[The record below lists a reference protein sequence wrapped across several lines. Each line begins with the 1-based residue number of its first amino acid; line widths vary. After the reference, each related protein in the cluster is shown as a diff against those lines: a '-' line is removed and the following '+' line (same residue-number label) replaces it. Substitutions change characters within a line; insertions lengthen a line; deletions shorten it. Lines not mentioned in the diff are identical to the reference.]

1 MNARLAG
8 LRGPAVLILL
18 WAVAG
23 LSTSAVPTPWA
34 VLTSVAEDGFALYGP
49 NASITAWGA
58 VQGFAFGN
66 IAALAVALAVAVFP
80 RTEPLAAQLAVI
92 SYCVPLLALGPIVLV
107 VFGGRT
113 PTVFLAAVSVFFTSM
128 IGTLTGLKSAN
139 RTSID
144 LVDAYGGNGWHR
156 LVRVRIPAAL
166 PAATAALQIAAPAAV
181 LGAILGE
188 YLGGVDSGVGVALT
202 AAQSSY
208 DLPRTWG
215 MALAAGLLSGA
226 GYFVASLAGKI
237 VRTRLYGPGPITQ
250 PENES

>member
-1 MNARLAG
+1 M
-8 LRGPAVLILL
+8 ILLVL

-23 LSTSAVPTPWA
+23 LETTAVPTPWA
-34 VLTSVAEDGFALYGP
+34 VLASVADDGFDLYGP
-49 NASITAWGA
+49 NLSITAWGA
-58 VQGFAFGN
+58 LQGFAVGN
-66 IAALAVALAVAVFP
+66 LAAIAVALAVAVFP

-156 LVRVRIPAAL
+156 LTRVRIPTAL
-166 PAATAALQIAAPAAV
+166 PATTAALQIAAPAAV

-215 MALAAGLLSGA
+215 MALAAGLLAGT
-226 GYFVASLAGKI
+226 GYFVASLTGRL
-237 VRTRLYGPGPITQ
+237 VRTRLYGPGTITKG
-250 PENES
+250 ES

>member
-1 MNARLAG
+1 MNR
-8 LRGPAVLILL
+8 LRGPAVLLLL
-18 WAVAG
+18 WAIAG
-23 LSTSAVPTPWA
+23 LSTKTVPTPWA
-34 VLTSVAEDGFALYGP
+34 VVSSVVSDGFALYSP
-49 NASITAWGA
+49 NLSITAWGA
-58 VQGFAFGN
+58 FQGFVFGN
-66 IAALAVALAVAVFP
+66 IAAIAVALAVAVFP

-144 LVDAYGGNGWHR
+144 LVNAYGGNGWHR
-156 LVRVRIPAAL
+156 LRRVQIPAAL
-166 PAATAALQIAAPAAV
+166 PSTTAALQIAAPAAV

-215 MALAAGLLSGA
+215 MALAAGLLAGA
-226 GYFVASLAGKI
+226 GYFAASLAGKL
-237 VRTRLYGPGPITQ
+237 VQSRLYGPGAITA
-250 PENES
+250 PEGES

>member
-1 MNARLAG
+1 MSGTLTS
-8 LRGPAVLILL
+8 LRGPGALLVL
-18 WAVAG
+18 WAIAG
-23 LSTSAVPTPWA
+23 LSTPAVPTPWDVVA
-34 VLTSVAEDGFALYGP
+34 SVVDDGFALYGP
-49 NASITAWGA
+49 NLSITAWGA
-58 VQGFAFGN
+58 LQGFAVGN
-66 IAALAVALAVAVFP
+66 LAAITVALVVAVFP

-144 LVDAYGGNGWHR
+144 LVDAYGGNRWHR
-156 LVRVRIPAAL
+156 LIRVQVPGAL

-188 YLGGVDSGVGVALT
+188 YLGGVDSGIGVALT
-202 AAQSSY
+202 AAQSAY
-208 DLPRTWG
+208 ELPRTWG
-215 MALAAGLLSGA
+215 MALAAGVLAGA
-226 GYFVASLAGKI
+226 GYLVASMSG
-237 VRTRLYGPGPITQ
+237 RLVHARMFGPGALVG
-250 PENES
+250 SRS